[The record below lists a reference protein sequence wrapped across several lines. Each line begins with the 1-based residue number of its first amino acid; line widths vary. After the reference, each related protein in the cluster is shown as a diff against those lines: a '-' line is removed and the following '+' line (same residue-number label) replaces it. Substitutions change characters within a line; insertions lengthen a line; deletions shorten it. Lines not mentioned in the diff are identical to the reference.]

1 MISNII
7 TNKSIKV
14 VHINSH
20 LNGGAGRA
28 VCRIHESLIKNGVDS
43 YILHLDND
51 NDKLNHRVLSEYD
64 RSFKKPLPK
73 PGFFQK
79 QKNSIKYR
87 FKKYFGIEFKEKR
100 EKIEDSFN
108 LMYDSLQCEI
118 ATLPF
123 SDCNILDNPMVK
135 DADIIH
141 FHWIARM
148 IDYPTFFRYNDK
160 PVVWTFHDMNPFQGL
175 FHYRGDEYI
184 NSPIAAKLNKKTLA
198 IKQKSIRKRRSEL
211 IISTPSIWLL
221 KQAKNSKVFKNI
233 QGYSIANPIDD
244 EFFHFV
250 AKPDLKN
257 ILGIPEINRVFLFVA
272 NAINEP
278 RKGFDLL
285 LAALNKISFTDVT
298 LLVLGKAE
306 NIQTENLDIRLLGN
320 ISDDNK
326 LMEYYSLA
334 DAFIIPSREDN
345 LPNVMLESF
354 ACGTPVIGFPI
365 GGIKEHVIDYQTGL
379 LAKDIS
385 SDALAEC
392 IKQFSLNHHRFNR
405 DWIKNYAKENFGE
418 DVVAHKYIDVY
429 NQILKR

>member
-7 TNKSIKV
+7 TNKSVKV

-184 NSPIAAKLNKKTLA
+184 NSPIAA
-198 IKQKSIRKRRSEL
+198 KSIRKRRSEL